1 MKAWSPQDDDEKFEM
16 TPMIDIVFLL
26 ITFFMTVTSFSTA
39 ELVNVDMPYAKQAKV
54 PEDSRDRQ
62 FVSIDINGKYFL
74 GGQPSDLENIKNTLA
89 LRNSTK
95 GFKGVY
101 LRADKK
107 TPYKYVSDLMKACAE
122 AGVYDIIFGTL
133 QE

>member
-1 MKAWSPQDDDEKFEM
+1 MKSWTPKSDDEKFEM
-16 TPMIDIVFLL
+16 TPMIDVVFLL
-26 ITFFMTVTSFSTA
+26 ISFFMTVTSFASA
-39 ELVNVDMPYAKQAKV
+39 ELVMVKMPLAQEAKV

-62 FVSIDINGKYFL
+62 FVSIDVNGEYFL
-74 GGQPSDLENIKNTLA
+74 GSRPSDLANIKDTIA
-89 LRNSTK
+89 SRNATK

-101 LRADKK
+101 IRADQK

-122 AGVYDIIFGTL
+122 AGVYNVIFGTL

>member
-1 MKAWSPQDDDEKFEM
+1 MKAWSPADDDEKFEL
-16 TPMIDIVFLL
+16 TPMIDVVFLL
-26 ITFFMTVTSFSTA
+26 ISFFMTVTSFATA
-39 ELVNVDMPYAKQAKV
+39 ELVNVEMPLAKQAKV

-74 GGQPSDLENIKNTLA
+74 GSQPSDLENIKNTIA

-101 LRADKK
+101 LRADQK

-122 AGVYDIIFGTL
+122 VGVYNIIFGTL